1 MRFILSRS
9 IAAQGTLLA
18 AIFLASAN
26 MAWAAELDL
35 YRGTVPVVDQSPAQR
50 QIAIREALNQVLI
63 RVSGRRQAPTIV
75 DTASEALEIERY
87 VQRSQYLRTYR
98 YPDLTSLNELPQKEP
113 GLELSVVFAQDFVE
127 GLLTR
132 NNLPLWDRSRPEVL
146 LWLVTD
152 SPEGP
157 AMVTDDSNPALELLR
172 SSGDRRGVPL
182 MLPLMDLD
190 DQIHF
195 NARTAWAGHRGSFRL
210 ASERYGSE
218 ATLLGRLETPFRG
231 LWQARWSLLKSDR
244 ITEWSSRGSDLDA
257 VLAGGV
263 DRLADELGREYGIYV
278 SAADQND
285 VILTVSGISDL
296 AAYDRVMDYV
306 SELTVVTQAAP
317 VELQADRM
325 QVALSLRG
333 GRQTLVQLLNRGG
346 ILQRDPQALGVN
358 DLRYQLRP

>member
-1 MRFILSRS
+1 MRFILSLS
-9 IAAQGTLLA
+9 KAAQGTLLA
-18 AIFLASAN
+18 AIFWALAQA
-26 MAWAAELDL
+26 AGAAELDL
-35 YRGTVPVVDQSPAQR
+35 YRGTVPVADQSPEQR
-50 QIAIREALNQVLI
+50 QLAIREALNQVLI
-63 RVSGRRQAPTIV
+63 RVSGRRQAPSIA
-75 DTASEALEIERY
+75 DTASDELQIERY
-87 VQRSQYLRTYR
+87 IQRSQYLRTYN
-98 YPDLTSLNELPQKEP
+98 YPELTSLSELPQKEP
-113 GLELSVVFAQDFVE
+113 RLELSVVFAQDFVE
-127 GLLTR
+127 SLLTR
-132 NNLPLWDRSRPEVL
+132 NNLPLWDRSRSEVL
-146 LWLVTD
+146 LWLVVDT
-152 SPEGP
+152 PEGP
-157 AMVTDDSNPALELLR
+157 AMIIDENNPALELLR
-172 SSGDRRGVPL
+172 ASSERRGVPL

-195 NARTAWAGHRGSFRL
+195 NAPTAWAAHRGSFRL
-210 ASERYGSE
+210 ASQRYGSE
-218 ATLLGRLETPFRG
+218 ATLLGRLETPFPG
-231 LWQARWSLLKSDR
+231 LWQARWSLLKSGR

-263 DRLADELGREYGIYV
+263 DRVADELGREYGVYV
-278 SAADQND
+278 SAADQNE

-346 ILQRDPQALGVN
+346 VLERDPQALGVN